1 MSAQNFIEI
10 WLTVLDRISKDP
22 RVLDEIKDLSMAI
35 VLYFQDLDAAFSISI
50 AGGELRFQE
59 GESSNYESKVTFD
72 SKTFEG
78 VVTGEV
84 NPMKAMQKRKIMID
98 GPIGPMMN
106 LLYLLPPMKDN
117 LRQVKEGR

>member
-1 MSAQNFIEI
+1 MSAQSFIEL
-10 WLTVLDRISKDP
+10 WLTVLERISKDP
-22 RVLDEIKDLSMAI
+22 RVLEEIKDLSMAI
-35 VLYFQDLDAAFSISI
+35 VLYFMDLDAAFSISI
-50 AGGELRFQE
+50 SEGELKFQE
-59 GESSNYESKVTFD
+59 GESSEYESKVTFD

-106 LLYLLPPMKDN
+106 LLYLLPAMKEN
-117 LRQVKEGR
+117 LQQARGGR

>member
-1 MSAQNFIEI
+1 MSKQNFIEL

-22 RVLDEIKDLSMAI
+22 RVLEEIKDLSMAI
-35 VLYFQDLDAAFSISI
+35 MLYFADLDAAFSISI
-50 AGGELRFQE
+50 AEGKLSFQE
-59 GESSNYESKVTFD
+59 GESSDYESKVTFD

-106 LLYLLPPMKDN
+106 LLYLLPAMKEN
-117 LRQVKEGR
+117 LQQARGGR